1 MDRETLK
8 IYAKRKR
15 AAHDK
20 WWLSAGRG
28 QPRPYSGPL
37 WDEVQ
42 ETKRMHML
50 ALAAYDAARSAEGES
65 DGQANS

>member
-8 IYAKRKR
+8 IYGKRKR
-15 AAHDK
+15 EAYAK

-42 ETKRMHML
+42 ETERMYKL
-50 ALAAYDAARSAEGES
+50 AQRAYDAARSADKGEP
-65 DGQANS
+65 DGH